1 MIFTAG
7 TKKRSRRFLQFA
19 HIKISYIFAIFFPSL
34 ADSKRAFLALPCRE
48 SIRRLSA
55 SASWESHPRALARTL
70 SCKYHHSSR
79 LSSPPS
85 GAVSNGRTLVLRL
98 AELSATEVLYR
109 INWYED
115 GEPSCLSMSGRY
127 HCTQGRLKTF
137 RMLCMILNSA
147 PASVADNFS
156 SK

>member
-1 MIFTAG
+1 MIAVSYEMIPTTGTETAPAALIVCYDNSFLRFCDILPVPRRQRQSLS
-7 TKKRSRRFLQFA
+7 RS
-19 HIKISYIFAIFFPSL
+19 
-34 ADSKRAFLALPCRE
+34 PCRE

-85 GAVSNGRTLVLRL
+85 GAVPDGRILILRL
-98 AELSATEVLYR
+98 ADLSATEVLYR

-115 GEPSCLSMSGRY
+115 GEPSCLSKISFA
-127 HCTQGRLKTF
+127 Q
-137 RMLCMILNSA
+137 
-147 PASVADNFS
+147 PASQ
-156 SK
+156 K

>member
-1 MIFTAG
+1 MII
-7 TKKRSRRFLQFA
+7 
-19 HIKISYIFAIFFPSL
+19 HSYVFAIFFPSL

-85 GAVSNGRTLVLRL
+85 GAVPNGRIYILRL
-98 AELSATEVLYR
+98 ADLSATEVLYQ

-115 GEPSCLSMSGRY
+115 GEPSCLSKSKSNYRM
-127 HCTQGRLKTF
+127 QGRLNFLKILS
-137 RMLCMILNSA
+137 MMIISSPVSGIDNRSSRLHCS
-147 PASVADNFS
+147 SV
-156 SK
+156 K